1 MACSGRRFFLCVA
14 FALALGA
21 SAHAIVGGTIVTD
34 PKPWSV
40 KVTTAD
46 SICSGSLV
54 AQQWVLTAGHCTL
67 DLSTLT
73 RSRLATIGGLPQLPA
88 TAFTLYVGG
97 SGKKHAFKV
106 DRVETAALRG
116 VPDDRIVDDLGLLH
130 LAEPVPGTWAPLPLA
145 PRRATVP
152 AGAPVTFWGYGSSKA
167 PPYLALRTTR
177 PGDWAVDASCAGIGN
192 ACYVHPKGPS
202 FPAAGDSGAPI
213 ASYVNGSWVQRGIFT
228 GPGPRSDLTVPPQY
242 GADVVAHLAWIRRV
256 TGLPAVA
263 PGTVLHDPATGASWL
278 VDDDGFRHA
287 IARPAVSACL
297 TAAGALVRDM
307 PTFTARSVPEDH
319 TAAAAC
325 S

>member
-1 MACSGRRFFLCVA
+1 MQRASLLLVCVTL
-14 FALALGA
+14 ALAFGG
-21 SAHAIVGGTIVTD
+21 SARAIVGGTVVTD
-34 PKPWSV
+34 PKPWTV

-46 SICSGSLV
+46 GVCSGSLV
-54 AQQWVLTAGHCTL
+54 TQQWVLTAGHCTL
-67 DLSTLT
+67 DFGAL
-73 RSRLATIGGLPQLPA
+73 SRLSRVSALGRLPRLPA

-97 SGKKHAFKV
+97 SGKKHVFKV
-106 DRVETAALRG
+106 DRIETAGLRG
-116 VPDDRIVDDLGLLH
+116 VPPDRVVDDLGLLH

-152 AGAPVTFWGYGSSKA
+152 AGAHVTFWGYGASKA
-167 PPYLALRTTR
+167 PPYLALRITR
-177 PGDWAVDASCAGIGN
+177 PGDWTIDATCAGIGN
-192 ACYVHPKGPS
+192 ACYIHPGGPS

-228 GPGPRSDLTVPPQY
+228 GPGPRRDLTVPQQY

-256 TGLPAVA
+256 TGLPTVV
-263 PGTVLHDPATGASWL
+263 PGTVLLDPATGASWL

-287 IARPAVSACL
+287 IARPGVYSCL
-297 TAAGALVRDM
+297 TAAGAPVREM

-319 TAAAAC
+319 TARASC